1 MNGRWWLAILIVGA
15 TGSAAPDAGGAILIN
30 EILADPAPL
39 IGDANQD
46 GVVSATQDEFVELA
60 NTAPDAVSLAGWTL
74 ADDVKVRRTFAL
86 DALIPGYGFLVT
98 FGGLGLNN
106 AGDTVTLRDAAGLI
120 ADLVS
125 YGPEGGQDTSLTR
138 APDGSGPF
146 VSHFALNGLQFSPG
160 ATVDGLAHLP
170 QPADRSRSVP
180 ASGPVI
186 PEPATGALLGLGLL
200 IPALTRRD
208 NGDGSIFPAS

>member
-1 MNGRWWLAILIVGA
+1 MGSRWWVVGA
-15 TGSAAPDAGGAILIN
+15 VSWMAGWLAVPDAGAAILIN
-30 EILADPAPL
+30 ELLADPPAL

-60 NTAPDAVSLAGWTL
+60 NTAPDAASLAGWAL
-74 ADDVKVRRTFAL
+74 ADDLKIRRVFAL
-86 DALIPGYGFLVT
+86 DAAIPGYGFLVV

-106 AGDTVTLRDAAGLI
+106 AGDTVTLRDAAGLV

-146 VSHFALNGLQFSPG
+146 VSHFALNSLRFSPG
-160 ATVDGLAHLP
+160 ATADGLPSLP
-170 QPADRSRSVP
+170 QPTDESRSVP

-186 PEPATGALLGLGLL
+186 PEPATGMLLGFGLL
-200 IPALTRRD
+200 SSALTRRKI
-208 NGDGSIFPAS
+208 GDGSIFR